1 MKRLYEGDE
10 VNDLRSTFQEKPEA
24 GKDAS
29 TSPEREEIEAENV
42 VGQNDK
48 QNAVPVVG
56 ESGGNSLN

>member
-10 VNDLRSTFQEKPEA
+10 VNDLRSTFKEKPEA

-42 VGQNDK
+42 VGQN
-48 QNAVPVVG
+48 AVPVVG